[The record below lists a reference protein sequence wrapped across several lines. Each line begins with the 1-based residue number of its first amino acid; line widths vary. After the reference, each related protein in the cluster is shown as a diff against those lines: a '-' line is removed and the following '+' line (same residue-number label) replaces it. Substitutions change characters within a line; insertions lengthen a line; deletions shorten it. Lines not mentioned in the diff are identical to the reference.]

1 MSDQALIVRPDD
13 IPIRFDPDVLD
24 EAAAGFAAAA
34 KSAATRR
41 AYAVGWVDF
50 TAWCEGQGAGVM
62 PADARTV
69 ARYLT
74 HLAGLGRSVST
85 IDQRAAAIACAHRAL
100 GHDAPTSRE
109 EVRAVLTGIRN
120 TLGRRPDKKQA
131 LTADLVA
138 KVVRK
143 IALDLVGLRDR
154 AMILLC
160 FGAALRRSELV
171 GLDVGQVDFHRKGLL
186 LRLGRTKTD
195 QAGEGRTVAVP
206 DGKLKVPDAVEAWI
220 KGASIAAGPLFRG
233 CDRGRLATAALS
245 DGQFARIL
253 KTRCAAAGL
262 DPAAFSGHSCRR
274 GFATTA
280 GDLGADL
287 RLTANHMRH
296 AKLETTMGYM
306 EDGDLFRNNAGKGF
320 L

>member
-1 MSDQALIVRPDD
+1 MSDQALIVRPVGLPSGPAPDHLDD
-13 IPIRFDPDVLD
+13 
-24 EAAAGFAAAA
+24 AAAGFASAA
-34 KSAATRR
+34 KSDATRR
-41 AYAVGWVDF
+41 AYASAWTDF
-50 TAWCEGQGAGVM
+50 STWCGEQGVE
-62 PADARTV
+62 PAPAEARTV
-69 ARYLT
+69 ARYLA
-74 HLAGLGRSVST
+74 HLAGLGRTIST
-85 IDQRAAAIACAHRAL
+85 IDQRAAAIACAHRTL
-100 GHDAPTSRE
+100 GLESPTSRE

-120 TLGRRPDKKQA
+120 TIGRRPEKKQA
-131 LTADLVA
+131 LTSDLVV
-138 KVVRK
+138 KVIRK
-143 IALDLVGLRDR
+143 IKLDLPGLRDR

-171 GLDVGQVDFHRKGLL
+171 ALDVDQLEFHRKGLL

-195 QAGEGRTVAVP
+195 QAGEGRTVAIP
-206 DGKLKVPDAVEAWI
+206 DGKLKIPDAIEAWI
-220 KGASIAAGPLFRG
+220 KGAGITSGPIFRG
-233 CDRGRLATAALS
+233 CDRGKLAPSRLT
-245 DGQFARIL
+245 DGQFARML

-262 DPAAFSGHSCRR
+262 NPDAIGGHSPRR

-280 GDLGADL
+280 GDVGADL

>member
-1 MSDQALIVRPDD
+1 MSDQALIVRPVGL
-13 IPIRFDPDVLD
+13 PDGPAPDHLD

-41 AYAVGWVDF
+41 AYASAWSDF
-50 TAWCEGQGAGVM
+50 TTWCAEQGAEPV
-62 PADARTV
+62 PASARTV

-74 HLAGLGRSVST
+74 HLAGIGRTIST
-85 IDQRAAAIACAHRAL
+85 IDQRAAAIACAHRTL
-100 GHDAPTSRE
+100 GHEPPTSRE

-120 TLGRRPDKKQA
+120 SIGRRPDKKQA
-131 LTADLVA
+131 LTVDLVT

-143 IALDLVGLRDR
+143 IGQDLPGLRDR

-171 GLDVGQVDFHRKGLL
+171 ALNVEQLEFHRKGLL

-195 QAGEGRTVAVP
+195 QAGEGRTVAIP
-206 DGKLKVPDAVEAWI
+206 DGKLKVPDAVEAWL
-220 KGASIAAGPLFRG
+220 KAAGIKSGAIFRG
-233 CDRGRLATAALS
+233 CDRGKVAVTRLT
-245 DGQFARIL
+245 DGQFARML

-262 DPAAFSGHSCRR
+262 DPNLIGGHSPRR

-280 GDLGADL
+280 GDNGADL

-296 AKLETTMGYM
+296 VKLETTMGYM